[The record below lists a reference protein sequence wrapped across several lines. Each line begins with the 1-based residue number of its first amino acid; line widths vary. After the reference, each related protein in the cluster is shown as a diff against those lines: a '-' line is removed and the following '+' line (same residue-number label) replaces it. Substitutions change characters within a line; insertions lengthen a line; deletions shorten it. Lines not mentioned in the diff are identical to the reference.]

1 MKNSLLSIS
10 YKAHHDGTPLCHV
23 LLRQCALCPASS
35 SHTVISSDLWTI
47 QEFISSGTF
56 QMSNFNNSCH
66 CCDPRAWYTTW
77 SLLACICSTTKVTT
91 RMLFFS
97 VSPICFIVVSITT
110 FLIVDFNFLFL
121 YMFLHCFSS
130 ELKPCLIYFYELNVK
145 DNIRP
150 TGCSLLIHEKK
161 NELHG
166 GISSLG
172 CQDVTGRVRCIIA
185 KEDHNQ
191 PGSSMWRQSRM
202 EMNFNYWVDECIC
215 FYPRMAL
222 LSSPGTILC
231 VFFSLFE
238 TPHIFLWNQGTG
250 REMTF
255 S

>member
-161 NELHG
+161 KWT
-166 GISSLG
+166 SWWD
-172 CQDVTGRVRCIIA
+172 Q
-185 KEDHNQ
+185 Q
-191 PGSSMWRQSRM
+191 PGMSG
-202 EMNFNYWVDECIC
+202 C
-215 FYPRMAL
+215 
-222 LSSPGTILC
+222 
-231 VFFSLFE
+231 
-238 TPHIFLWNQGTG
+238 H
-250 REMTF
+250 REGQVYHC
-255 S
+255 